1 MKNILLE
8 NIRVEK
14 KKKKKNRKQK
24 RKIVEESLIAQVYTS
39 LMYKNAYSQFGKVN
53 MA

>member
-8 NIRVEK
+8 NIRVE
-14 KKKKKNRKQK
+14 KKKKNRKQK

-39 LMYKNAYSQFGKVN
+39 LMYKNAYFQFGKVN